1 MMQNVAPVQFDVEDG
16 LMMITLTDPP
26 LNPIPTSSLAILEQ
40 ACERAEADS
49 SVRVAIVSGEGS
61 NFSAGAELNEMSL
74 AITAEEA
81 QAKSAH
87 GIRVFARLQALQVPV
102 IAAIRGLCVGGGLEL
117 AMSCHIRIC
126 SDRARLGLPEV
137 NLGLMPGWGGTQRL
151 PRLLSMGRALKMML
165 SGEMIS
171 AQQALQCGLV
181 DEVVP
186 DAELMT
192 HAVGLAKRIA
202 SKSKVAVRMILRTVR
217 EGMEQP
223 LSEALRLESR
233 AFGKV
238 CRSRDAREGVTAFVE
253 KRQPKFL
260 DE

>member
-1 MMQNVAPVQFDVEDG
+1 
-16 LMMITLTDPP
+16 
-26 LNPIPTSSLAILEQ
+26 
-40 ACERAEADS
+40 
-49 SVRVAIVSGEGS
+49 
-61 NFSAGAELNEMSL
+61 
-74 AITAEEA
+74 
-81 QAKSAH
+81 
-87 GIRVFARLQALQVPV
+87 
-102 IAAIRGLCVGGGLEL
+102 
-117 AMSCHIRIC
+117 
-126 SDRARLGLPEV
+126 V

-181 DEVVP
+181 DDVVP

-202 SKSKVAVRMILRTVR
+202 SKSKVAVRMILRTVK

-253 KRQPKFL
+253 KRQPQFS
-260 DE
+260 DQ